1 MPENRTP
8 LALKAMAQEDPE
20 LAARLVLQT
29 LPGAAAQIPGKL
41 VYDMDVEGLGNW
53 RVAVADGSA
62 KVTPVAD
69 GDSNGKV
76 DFRLKMDPRTLAD
89 LATGAGP
96 LGLMLSGRLRVQG
109 KRRRALRLRALAGAQ
124 PTMADVV
131 AQGGKIDAGL
141 LYRSLTYLI
150 DPEWTRGHRFVVCYV
165 LEGDEG
171 GRWYVH
177 VSDGERVVVTTEPPE
192 GGADCTF
199 SFSPETYNGL
209 VTGTLTPTDAARFQL
224 TKMEGKTYYGTLLG
238 RWIDRSQ
245 GNDDAELEREAQQR
259 ELQQRRLGSWGGT
272 TTNGAVPLA
281 ASVAGQGD
289 PAHDSEGARR
299 SGGSLLSYEQLYAL
313 WERQNWKAHE
323 IDFSVDREHWLV
335 TPRASQVD
343 TAWSL
348 ASFYIGEERV
358 TADLAPFLLAAP
370 SGEIEL
376 FLATQLVDEARH
388 TAMFDRFG
396 SEVMALTGDDLR
408 SRLRELEQSMLS
420 PWHEVFDGTLRE
432 IAERIKAQA
441 RRPRPVRGRHRDL
454 PHGHRGGPGDDR
466 AAPDRQVLRGARPV
480 PGLPPGLLP
489 GGARRAPPH
498 RLRRA
503 LPEGRRGTGAALQG
517 ADRGAD
523 RGPRAARRA
532 CVRAAVCR
540 QRQGVHLLRLQLPR
554 DLRLRVPQPEAPHGR
569 DRPGVPAGRGDH
581 AGPHRGAR
589 RAARRSSLRA
599 RRSTGSPR

>member
-29 LPGAAAQIPGKL
+29 LPGAAAHIPGKL

-62 KVTPVAD
+62 QVTPVAD
-69 GDSNGKV
+69 GDGNGKV

-96 LGLMLSGRLRVQG
+96 LGLMLSGRLHIQG

-177 VSDGERVVVTTEPPE
+177 VNDGERVVVTTEPPE

-335 TPRASQVD
+335 TPRASQID

-432 IAERIKAQA
+432 IAERIKAKPDDLDLFVDGIVTYHMVIEGVLAMTGQHLIGKYFEEHDLFPGFRQGFSLVERDEHRHIA
-441 RRPRPVRGRHRDL
+441 FGVRFLKDAVEQEPRYKQRIEERIADL
-454 PHGHRGGPGDDR
+454 
-466 AAPDRQVLRGARPV
+466 V
-480 PGLPPGLLP
+480 
-489 GGARRAPPH
+489 
-498 RLRRA
+498 
-503 LPEGRRGTGAALQG
+503 
-517 ADRGAD
+517 
-523 RGPRAARRA
+523 PRAAHVFVPPYADSAREFISYGYNSREIYGYAYRSLKRRMGVIGLDCPPA
-532 CVRAAVCR
+532 EEIMPGPIEEPVAPLAA
-540 QRQGVHLLRLQLPR
+540 
-554 DLRLRVPQPEAPHGR
+554 
-569 DRPGVPAGRGDH
+569 PA
-581 AGPHRGAR
+581 
-589 RAARRSSLRA
+589 
-599 RRSTGSPR
+599 